1 MSAAKLR
8 MTAVCA
14 CGWLSDEPHRACK
27 DCGDAICGK
36 CGAHCVCVAAWPGES
51 DRAIYDRA
59 SRNVQSAEA
68 SMRMAILDEHEDGSE
83 GHVQ

>member
-1 MSAAKLR
+1 MS
-8 MTAVCA
+8 AVCA
-14 CGWLSDEPHRACK
+14 CCWLTGEPHRACK

-51 DRAIYDRA
+51 DREIYDRA

-68 SMRMAILDEHEDGSE
+68 SMRMAILDEHGDGSE